1 MLYYF
6 VHTTQNT
13 AYLMKKQEI
22 ITRFIKQARIEN
34 YSKATVKNHASSLKL
49 FIEWV
54 SQLNVGN
61 ISDDIQVS
69 IVSKFQLIFH

>member
-6 VHTTQNT
+6 VYTTQNT

-34 YSKATVKNHASSLKL
+34 YSQATVKNYASSLKL
-49 FIEWV
+49 FIE
-54 SQLNVGN
+54 
-61 ISDDIQVS
+61 
-69 IVSKFQLIFH
+69 